1 MGRSAKVTI
10 EYRDKFIAIGLN
22 ITYYRKRAGMTQDQL
37 AEKVEMSRAYLGEIE
52 APNMV
57 TSLSLEMIFRIADA
71 LGVPASKL
79 LEFRD

>member
-1 MGRSAKVTI
+1 MGRSAKIAI
-10 EYRDKFIAIGLN
+10 EHRDKFIELGLN
-22 ITYYRKRAGMTQDQL
+22 ITHYRKRAGLTQDQL
-37 AEKVEMSRAYLGEIE
+37 AEKVGMSRTYLGDIE

-57 TSLSLEMIFRIADA
+57 TSFSLEMLFRIAAA